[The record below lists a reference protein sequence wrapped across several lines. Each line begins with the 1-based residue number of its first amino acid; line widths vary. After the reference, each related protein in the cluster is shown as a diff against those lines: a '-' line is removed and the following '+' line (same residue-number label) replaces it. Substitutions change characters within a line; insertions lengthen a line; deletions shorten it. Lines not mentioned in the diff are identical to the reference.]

1 MIDLIFFY
9 VLLLVILVNIVIKI
23 IEKKTGI
30 REHQKKLQEI
40 QKKYVESFKSGKLE
54 ELNDIMSEFT
64 KIYSKIMKHTMIVSI
79 FGIIILFFIIF
90 GLQSGFYIAN
100 INNTTNVLITNP
112 ILYNQDFAI
121 YYNNSFLGF
130 YHANYNVIS
139 LNGTYEPKL
148 LSVNIITN
156 TLPFKLP
163 IININ
168 WLSPLLL
175 YIILYIL
182 AQISLLVFNIIYS
195 RFIKKSKID
204 NKNG

>member
-1 MIDLIFFY
+1 MINALFFY
-9 VLLLVILVNIVIKI
+9 VLFLVILVTIVIKI
-23 IEKKTGI
+23 IEKKLGI

-40 QKKYVESFKSGKLE
+40 QKRYIEIFKSGKLE
-54 ELNDIMSEFT
+54 ELSNIMGEIT
-64 KIYSKIMKHTMIVSI
+64 KIYSKIMKHMIIITI
-79 FGIIILFFIIF
+79 FGIFVLIFVILAF
-90 GLQSGFYIAN
+90 QSGFYITN
-100 INNTTNVLITNP
+100 INNTTSILITNP

-130 YHANYNVIS
+130 YRANYNIIT
-139 LNGTYEPKL
+139 LNGTYEPEL
-148 LSVNIITN
+148 LSVNVITN
-156 TLPFKLP
+156 TLPFYLP

-168 WLSPLLL
+168 WLNPLLL

-182 AQISLLVFNIIYS
+182 VQISLLVFNIIYS

>member
-1 MIDLIFFY
+1 MIDLLFFY
-9 VLLLVILVNIVIKI
+9 VLFLVILANIVIKV

-40 QKKYVESFKSGKLE
+40 QKKYIEGFKSGKLE
-54 ELNDIMSEFT
+54 ELNDIMGELT
-64 KIYSKIMKHTMIVSI
+64 KTYSKIMRHTMVVTI
-79 FGIIILFFIIF
+79 FGILILIFIIF
-90 GLQSGFYIAN
+90 GLQSGFYVAN

-112 ILYNQDFAI
+112 ILYNQDFSI

-130 YHANYNVIS
+130 YHANYNIIS
-139 LNGTYEPKL
+139 LNRTYEPKI
-148 LSVNIITN
+148 LSINTITN
-156 TLPFKLP
+156 TLPFRLP

-182 AQISLLVFNIIYS
+182 AQISLLIFNLFYS